1 MKLFL
6 FLIFLTFSSISFA
19 VDIASCSNPVGK
31 AYYPE
36 IGLVTK
42 QKSGWLQDEKITNGI
57 VKLSKTAEGKYDI
70 VFVDALERTVSSV
83 EDGGTVFM
91 LNRGENV
98 VSFMV
103 IYSGITAEIFTFLK
117 TTSGVL
123 EYIHVLSRAGDKAR
137 ITKASIM
144 RGDCAFIEFNKL

>member
-57 VKLSKTAEGKYDI
+57 VKLSKTAAGKYDI

-83 EDGGTVFM
+83 EDGGSVSM

-123 EYIHVLSRAGDKAR
+123 EYIHVLSRAGDKAM

-144 RGDCAFIEFNKL
+144 RGDCAYIEFNKL

>member
-6 FLIFLTFSSISFA
+6 FLICFTFSSISFA
-19 VDIASCSNPVGK
+19 VDIASCSNPIGK

-42 QKSGWLQDEKITNGI
+42 EKSGWEQNEKITNGI
-57 VKLSKTAEGKYDI
+57 VKLSKTAKEEYDI
-70 VFVDALERTVSSV
+70 LFVDSTKQITSSV
-83 EDGGTVFM
+83 EDGGSVLM
-91 LNRGENV
+91 LNRGKNV

-103 IYSGITAEIFTFLK
+103 IYPGTAAEIFTFLK
-117 TTSGVL
+117 NSSGGL
-123 EYIHVLSRAGDKAR
+123 EYIHVTSRAGDAVM

-144 RGDCAFIEFNKL
+144 RGDCAFIEFSKV